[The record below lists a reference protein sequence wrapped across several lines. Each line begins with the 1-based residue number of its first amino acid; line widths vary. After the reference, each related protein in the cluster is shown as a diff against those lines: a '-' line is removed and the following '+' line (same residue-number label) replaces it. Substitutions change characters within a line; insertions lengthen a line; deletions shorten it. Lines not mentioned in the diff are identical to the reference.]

1 LIGNDLMDLQKAAK
15 DSDWTRKGYL
25 DKLFTASEQFLI
37 SAAAVPNQ
45 MVWLL
50 WSMKEAAYK
59 AHTRNSGLRSF
70 APSSLQCNNL
80 RLHQHQASGEI
91 QYEDQIYYSLSDLN
105 DNYIHTLA
113 ARQISILSQA
123 QVVIKAY
130 DPSDTTYRNENADS
144 VSHHGSYLALV
155 FI

>member
-1 LIGNDLMDLQKAAK
+1 MIGNDLVDLQQAAK

-25 DKLFTASEQFLI
+25 NKLFTASEQLLI
-37 SAAAVPNQ
+37 NAATIQNQ

-59 AHTRNSGLRSF
+59 MHTRDSGLRSF

-80 RLHQHQASGEI
+80 RLHQDQASGEI
-91 QYEDQIYYSLSDLN
+91 HYEGQTYYSLSELN

-113 ARQISILSQA
+113 ASQISTLAQA

-144 VSHHGSYLALV
+144 ISHHGSYLALA